1 MNAECGVNSGAF
13 IVHGHVVLA
22 EFTESLNNA
31 AFGIYL
37 QRFTGSIYEVLAAP
51 VSAFEIVRAYVGAA
65 TTKSILLGL
74 IILATAHLFV
84 PIHIQHPVWML
95 GFLVLTSAT
104 FCLFGFIL
112 GIWAKGFEQ
121 LSFIPMR
128 GITPRTF
135 LGGAFYSIAML
146 PEFWR
151 AFSLFNPIVYL
162 INGFRW
168 TFYGKADVSVGIS
181 LAMTLAFFLICVAVV
196 AWIFKTGYRLKN

>member
-1 MNAECGVNSGAF
+1 MNYVDVVTNGAF
-13 IVHGHVVLA
+13 IVTELIKLSVL
-22 EFTESLNNA
+22 TERLNNTSI
-31 AFGIYL
+31 GIYL
-37 QRFTGSIYEVLAAP
+37 PRFTCTIYLVLSAP
-51 VSAFEIVRAYVGAA
+51 VSAFEIELAYVGAA
-65 TTKSILLGL
+65 STKSILLGL
-74 IILATAHLFV
+74 IILATAHFFV
-84 PIHIQHPVWML
+84 PHHIQHPDWML
-95 GFLVLTSAT
+95 GYLVLTSAT
-104 FCLFGFIL
+104 YCLFGFIL

-121 LSFIPMR
+121 LSFIPMLV
-128 GITPRTF
+128 ITPLTF